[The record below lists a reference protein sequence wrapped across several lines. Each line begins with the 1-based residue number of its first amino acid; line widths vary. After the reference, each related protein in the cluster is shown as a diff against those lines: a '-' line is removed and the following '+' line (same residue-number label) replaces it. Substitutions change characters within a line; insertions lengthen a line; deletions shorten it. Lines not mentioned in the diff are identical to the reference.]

1 MVLKRESVR
10 GNASELCHINSHR
23 LQDTMHCFLS
33 EREREGVKNC
43 CFSRL
48 ACEAQ
53 EEKEDLPLVF
63 SPGLSYFWRSQSSN
77 GLYVPHCWSKR
88 AEQAISVAFAES
100 SYAG

>member
-10 GNASELCHINSHR
+10 GNASELCHINTHR

-63 SPGLSYFWRSQSSN
+63 SPGLFLEVS
-77 GLYVPHCWSKR
+77 
-88 AEQAISVAFAES
+88 EQQWTVRTTLLE
-100 SYAG
+100 